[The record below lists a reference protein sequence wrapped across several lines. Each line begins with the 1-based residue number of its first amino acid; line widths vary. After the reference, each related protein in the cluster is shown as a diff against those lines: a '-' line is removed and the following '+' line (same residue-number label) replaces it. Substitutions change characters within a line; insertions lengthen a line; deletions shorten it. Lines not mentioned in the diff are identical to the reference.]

1 MPIKN
6 ATAQDLERLKQRLS
20 QRQADRK
27 AEQQMDEVVRM
38 VQRRPFED
46 APAPEVEVNVV
57 ADDTAFFRAMAHAML
72 ACTGALYWNVTGKP
86 AGLILFGVCGFAAYI
101 YLRGGRADV

>member
-6 ATAQDLERLKQRLS
+6 ATAQDIERLKQKLS

-38 VQRRPFED
+38 VQRRPFE
-46 APAPEVEVNVV
+46 AVPAPEVEVIV
-57 ADDTAFFRAMAHAML
+57 ADDTAFLRAMAHAML

-86 AGLILFGVCGFAAYI
+86 AGLILFWVCAFTAYI
-101 YLRGGRADV
+101 YLRGAGK

>member
-6 ATAQDLERLKQRLS
+6 ATAQGIERLKQKLS

-38 VQRRPFED
+38 VQRRPFV
-46 APAPEVEVNVV
+46 ALPAPEVEVTVV
-57 ADDTAFFRAMAHAML
+57 ADDTAFLRAMAHAML
-72 ACTGALYWNVTGKP
+72 ACTGALWWNVTGKP
-86 AGLILFGVCGFAAYI
+86 AGLILFWVCAFTAYI
-101 YLRGGRADV
+101 YLRGSGK